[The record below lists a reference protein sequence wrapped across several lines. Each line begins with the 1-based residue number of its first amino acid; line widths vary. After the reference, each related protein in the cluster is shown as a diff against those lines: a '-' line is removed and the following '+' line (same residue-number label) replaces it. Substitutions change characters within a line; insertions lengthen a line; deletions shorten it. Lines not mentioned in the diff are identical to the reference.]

1 MILNAKIKLKYGAQ
15 EERCTLLW
23 TSCVVLFS
31 FVSFL
36 FAPNN
41 FYFFNF
47 KHCVSIVTIFFPVFK
62 ILNLLT
68 LLKQEGAQ

>member
-1 MILNAKIKLKYGAQ
+1 MGRKISD
-15 EERCTLLW
+15 ENLW
-23 TSCVVLFS
+23 TSFVVLFF

-36 FAPNN
+36 FAPNI
-41 FYFFNF
+41 YFFNF
-47 KHCVSIVTIFFPVFK
+47 NHCVSIITNFVFK

>member
-1 MILNAKIKLKYGAQ
+1 MRRKISD
-15 EERCTLLW
+15 ENLW
-23 TSCVVLFS
+23 TSFVVLFF

-47 KHCVSIVTIFFPVFK
+47 KHCVSIITNFVFK